1 MKRLFLLLTFM
12 VSFVQMR
19 ADEGMWLMMLIKR
32 LNGVDMQKEG
42 LHLTPEEI
50 YSVNNSSMKDAI
62 LQFGGGCTAEIVSPK
77 GLIFTNHHCGY
88 GAIAAAST
96 PEKDYLTNGFWAKNN
111 GEEISSKGLSVRFF
125 VRMDDATKRI
135 TSKLNNDMSADQ
147 RKAIIDAEIKAIQSE
162 NSENGKYTVVVKDF
176 FKGNEFY
183 YFVFQDFKDVRL
195 VGTPP
200 SSIGKYGGDTD
211 NWEWPRH
218 TGDFSVFRVYADKNG
233 NPAEYSADNV
243 PLKPKHHL
251 PISLK
256 GNKPGDFAMIVGYPG
271 TTNRYLTSFGIEQMV
286 SKDYPAWVEAS
297 KTAMDVMKKHMD
309 KDDATR
315 LAYASNYASVANYWK
330 NRAGT
335 IEAVYKNGTIGDKKE
350 VEKKYQKWA
359 EKAENK
365 AVYGN
370 VLANTDAYYKQIS
383 NRNIEK
389 NYGAQFQR
397 NAKYIRNSFQI
408 GDALT
413 SYMKQDASAQ
423 AAMKPKL
430 EAAVKQ
436 AYEGFNTQLEAEML
450 SQMASLYQSKVAADV
465 ASATVKSVN
474 TSELAN
480 ITQSS
485 IFANATSVINF
496 LNNPSAEK
504 LANDK
509 LYKFSAGYIGD
520 NKVLAEKYAKTDEGF
535 QKDSRLFMDGL
546 MKAMP
551 EKKFYPDANS
561 TIRLTYGKI
570 ETLPK
575 RADRDYTGIKQN
587 YYTTMEGMIKKY
599 KKGNEEF
606 DLPQGLLDLYK
617 KKDYGMY
624 KDKDGQLHVNFLS
637 NNDITGGNSGSPIID
652 GYGRLIGLA
661 FDGNSEALSGDIVFE
676 PKLQRT
682 INVDVRYVLWV
693 IDKFAGAKNLI
704 SELTLVK

>member
-1 MKRLFLLLTFM
+1 M

-350 VEKKYQKWA
+350 VEKKFQQWA

-436 AYEGFNTQLEAEML
+436 AYEGFNTQLETEML

-480 ITQSS
+480 IAQSS

-599 KKGNEEF
+599 KKGDEEF

>member
-62 LQFGGGCTAEIVSPK
+62 LQFGGGCTAEIVSPQ

-111 GEEISSKGLSVRFF
+111 GEEINSKGLSVRFF

-233 NPAEYSADNV
+233 NPAEYSANNV

-350 VEKKYQKWA
+350 VEKKYQQWA
-359 EKAENK
+359 DKADNK

-430 EAAVKQ
+430 EASVKQ

-474 TSELAN
+474 ASELAN
-480 ITQSS
+480 IAQSS
-485 IFANATSVINF
+485 IFANAASVINF

-509 LYKFSAGYIGD
+509 LYKFAAGYIGD

-546 MKAMP
+546 MKSMP

-561 TIRLTYGKI
+561 TIRLTYGQI

-599 KKGNEEF
+599 KKGDEEF

>member
-62 LQFGGGCTAEIVSPK
+62 LQFGGGCTAEIVSPQ

-111 GEEISSKGLSVRFF
+111 GEEINSKGLSVRFF

-233 NPAEYSADNV
+233 NPAEYSTNNV

-350 VEKKYQKWA
+350 VEKKYQQWA
-359 EKAENK
+359 DKAENK
-365 AVYGN
+365 AVYAN

-474 TSELAN
+474 ASELAN
-480 ITQSS
+480 IAQSS
-485 IFANATSVINF
+485 IFADAASVINF

-509 LYKFSAGYIGD
+509 LYKFVAGYIGD

-599 KKGNEEF
+599 KKGDEEF

>member
-350 VEKKYQKWA
+350 VEKKFQQWA

-436 AYEGFNTQLEAEML
+436 AYEGFNTQLETEML

-480 ITQSS
+480 IAQSS

-599 KKGNEEF
+599 KKGDEEF

>member
-1 MKRLFLLLTFM
+1 M

-350 VEKKYQKWA
+350 VEKKYQQWA

-436 AYEGFNTQLEAEML
+436 AYEGFNTQLETEML

-474 TSELAN
+474 ASELAN
-480 ITQSS
+480 IAQSS

-509 LYKFSAGYIGD
+509 LYKFAAGYIGD

-599 KKGNEEF
+599 KKGDEEF

-661 FDGNSEALSGDIVFE
+661 FDGNSEA
-676 PKLQRT
+676 
-682 INVDVRYVLWV
+682 
-693 IDKFAGAKNLI
+693 
-704 SELTLVK
+704 

>member
-1 MKRLFLLLTFM
+1 
-12 VSFVQMR
+12 MR

-62 LQFGGGCTAEIVSPK
+62 LQFGGGCTAEIVSPQ

-111 GEEISSKGLSVRFF
+111 GEEINSKGLSVRFF

-233 NPAEYSADNV
+233 NPAEYSANNI

-350 VEKKYQKWA
+350 VEKKYQQWA
-359 EKAENK
+359 DKAENK
-365 AVYGN
+365 AVYAN

-436 AYEGFNTQLEAEML
+436 VYEGFNTQLEAEML

-474 TSELAN
+474 ASELAN
-480 ITQSS
+480 IAQSS
-485 IFANATSVINF
+485 IFANAASVINF

-509 LYKFSAGYIGD
+509 LYKFAAGYIGD

-599 KKGNEEF
+599 KKGDEEF

>member
-50 YSVNNSSMKDAI
+50 YSVNNSTMKDAI
-62 LQFGGGCTAEIVSPK
+62 LQFGGGCTAEIVSPQ

-111 GEEISSKGLSVRFF
+111 GEEINSKGLSVRFF

-233 NPAEYSADNV
+233 NPAEYSANNV

-350 VEKKYQKWA
+350 VEKKYQQWA
-359 EKAENK
+359 DKAENK

-430 EAAVKQ
+430 EASVKQ

-465 ASATVKSVN
+465 ASPTVKSVN
-474 TSELAN
+474 ASELAN
-480 ITQSS
+480 IAQSS
-485 IFANATSVINF
+485 IFANAASVINF

-509 LYKFSAGYIGD
+509 LYKFAAGYIGD

-546 MKAMP
+546 MKSMP

-561 TIRLTYGKI
+561 TIRLTYGQI

-599 KKGNEEF
+599 KKGDEEF

>member
-62 LQFGGGCTAEIVSPK
+62 LQFGGGCTAEIVSPQ

-111 GEEISSKGLSVRFF
+111 GEEINSKGLSVRFF

-233 NPAEYSADNV
+233 NPAEYSTNNV

-350 VEKKYQKWA
+350 VEKKYQQWA
-359 EKAENK
+359 DKAENK
-365 AVYGN
+365 AVYAN

-474 TSELAN
+474 ASELAN
-480 ITQSS
+480 IAQSS
-485 IFANATSVINF
+485 IFADAASVINF

-509 LYKFSAGYIGD
+509 LYKFVAGYIGD

-551 EKKFYPDANS
+551 EKNS
-561 TIRLTYGKI
+561 IR
-570 ETLPK
+570 
-575 RADRDYTGIKQN
+575 
-587 YYTTMEGMIKKY
+587 M
-599 KKGNEEF
+599 
-606 DLPQGLLDLYK
+606 
-617 KKDYGMY
+617 
-624 KDKDGQLHVNFLS
+624 
-637 NNDITGGNSGSPIID
+637 
-652 GYGRLIGLA
+652 
-661 FDGNSEALSGDIVFE
+661 
-676 PKLQRT
+676 
-682 INVDVRYVLWV
+682 
-693 IDKFAGAKNLI
+693 
-704 SELTLVK
+704 LTLLSD

>member
-62 LQFGGGCTAEIVSPK
+62 LQFGGGCTAEIVSPQ

-111 GEEISSKGLSVRFF
+111 GEEINSKGLSVRFF

-233 NPAEYSADNV
+233 NPAEYSANNV

-350 VEKKYQKWA
+350 VEKKYQQWA
-359 EKAENK
+359 DKAENK
-365 AVYGN
+365 GVYGN
-370 VLANTDAYYKQIS
+370 VLANTDTYYKQIS

-474 TSELAN
+474 VSELAN
-480 ITQSS
+480 IAQSS
-485 IFANATSVINF
+485 IFANAASVINF

-509 LYKFSAGYIGD
+509 LYKFAAGYIGD

-546 MKAMP
+546 MKSMP

-561 TIRLTYGKI
+561 TIRLTYGQI

-599 KKGNEEF
+599 KKGDEEF

>member
-62 LQFGGGCTAEIVSPK
+62 LQFGGGCTAEIVSPQ

-111 GEEISSKGLSVRFF
+111 GEEINSKGLSVRFF

-233 NPAEYSADNV
+233 NPAEYSANNV

-350 VEKKYQKWA
+350 VEKKYQQWA
-359 EKAENK
+359 DKAENK
-365 AVYGN
+365 AVYAN

-474 TSELAN
+474 ASELAN
-480 ITQSS
+480 IAQSS
-485 IFANATSVINF
+485 IFANAASVINF

-509 LYKFSAGYIGD
+509 LYKFAAGYIGD

-599 KKGNEEF
+599 KKGDEEF

>member
-480 ITQSS
+480 IAQSS

-599 KKGNEEF
+599 KKGDEEF

>member
-62 LQFGGGCTAEIVSPK
+62 LQFGGGCTAEIVSPQ

-111 GEEISSKGLSVRFF
+111 GEEINSKGLSVRFF

-233 NPAEYSADNV
+233 NPSEYSANNV

-271 TTNRYLTSFGIEQMV
+271 TTNRHLTSFGIEQMV

-350 VEKKYQKWA
+350 VEKKYQQWA
-359 EKAENK
+359 DKAENK

-465 ASATVKSVN
+465 ASATVKSAN
-474 TSELAN
+474 ASELAN
-480 ITQSS
+480 IAQSS
-485 IFANATSVINF
+485 IFANAASVTNF

-509 LYKFSAGYIGD
+509 LYKFAAGYIGD

-599 KKGNEEF
+599 KKGDEEF

>member
-62 LQFGGGCTAEIVSPK
+62 LQFGGGCTAEIVSPQ

-111 GEEISSKGLSVRFF
+111 GEEINSKGLSVRFF

-233 NPAEYSADNV
+233 NPAEYSANNI

-350 VEKKYQKWA
+350 VEKKYQQWA
-359 EKAENK
+359 DKAENK

-465 ASATVKSVN
+465 ASATVKSAN
-474 TSELAN
+474 ASELAN
-480 ITQSS
+480 IAQSS
-485 IFANATSVINF
+485 IFANAASVTNF

-509 LYKFSAGYIGD
+509 LYKFAAGYIGD

-599 KKGNEEF
+599 KKGDEEF

>member
-436 AYEGFNTQLEAEML
+436 AYEGFNTQLETEML

-480 ITQSS
+480 IAQSS

-509 LYKFSAGYIGD
+509 LYKFAAGYIGD

-599 KKGNEEF
+599 KKGDEEF

>member
-359 EKAENK
+359 EKAEYK

-436 AYEGFNTQLEAEML
+436 AYEGFNTQLETEML

-480 ITQSS
+480 IAQSS

-509 LYKFSAGYIGD
+509 LYKFAAGYIGD

-599 KKGNEEF
+599 KKGDEEF

>member
-243 PLKPKHHL
+243 PLKPKHYL

-350 VEKKYQKWA
+350 VEKKYQQWA

-436 AYEGFNTQLEAEML
+436 AYEGFNTQLETEML

-474 TSELAN
+474 ASELAN
-480 ITQSS
+480 IAQSS

-509 LYKFSAGYIGD
+509 LYKFAAGYIGD

-599 KKGNEEF
+599 KKGDEEF

-704 SELTLVK
+704 S

>member
-62 LQFGGGCTAEIVSPK
+62 LQFGGGCTAEIVSPQ

-111 GEEISSKGLSVRFF
+111 GEEINSKGLSVRFF

-233 NPAEYSADNV
+233 NPAEYSANNV

-350 VEKKYQKWA
+350 VEKKYQQWA
-359 EKAENK
+359 DKAENK
-365 AVYGN
+365 AVYAN

-480 ITQSS
+480 IAQSS
-485 IFANATSVINF
+485 IFANAASVINF

-509 LYKFSAGYIGD
+509 LYKFAAGYIGD

-599 KKGNEEF
+599 KKGDEEF

>member
-62 LQFGGGCTAEIVSPK
+62 LQFGGGCTAEIVSPQ

-111 GEEISSKGLSVRFF
+111 GEEINSKGLSVRFF

-233 NPAEYSADNV
+233 NPAEYSANNV

-350 VEKKYQKWA
+350 VEKKYQQWA
-359 EKAENK
+359 DKAENK

-474 TSELAN
+474 ASELAN
-480 ITQSS
+480 IAQSS
-485 IFANATSVINF
+485 IFANAASVINF

-509 LYKFSAGYIGD
+509 LYKFAAGYIGD

-546 MKAMP
+546 MKSMP

-561 TIRLTYGKI
+561 TIRLTYGQI

-599 KKGNEEF
+599 KKGDEEF

>member
-350 VEKKYQKWA
+350 VEKKYQQWA

-370 VLANTDAYYKQIS
+370 VLANTEAYYKQIS

-480 ITQSS
+480 IAQSS

-509 LYKFSAGYIGD
+509 LYKFAAGYIGD

-599 KKGNEEF
+599 KKGDEEF

>member
-309 KDDATR
+309 KDDAAR

-350 VEKKYQKWA
+350 VEKKFQQWA

-436 AYEGFNTQLEAEML
+436 AYEGFNTQLETEML

-480 ITQSS
+480 IAQSS

-599 KKGNEEF
+599 KKGDEEF

>member
-350 VEKKYQKWA
+350 VEKKFQQWA

-430 EAAVKQ
+430 EGAVKQ

-480 ITQSS
+480 IAQSS

-509 LYKFSAGYIGD
+509 LYKFAAGYIGD

-599 KKGNEEF
+599 KKGDEEF

>member
-350 VEKKYQKWA
+350 VEKKFQQWA

-436 AYEGFNTQLEAEML
+436 AYEGFNTQLETEML

-480 ITQSS
+480 IAQSS

-496 LNNPSAEK
+496 LSNPSAEK

-599 KKGNEEF
+599 KKGDEEF

>member
-62 LQFGGGCTAEIVSPK
+62 LQFGGGCTAEIVSPQ

-111 GEEISSKGLSVRFF
+111 GEEINSKGLSVRFF

-233 NPAEYSADNV
+233 NPAEYSANNV

-350 VEKKYQKWA
+350 VEKKYQQWA
-359 EKAENK
+359 DKAENK

-370 VLANTDAYYKQIS
+370 VLANTDTYYKQIS

-430 EAAVKQ
+430 EASVKQ

-465 ASATVKSVN
+465 ASATVKSIN
-474 TSELAN
+474 ASELAN
-480 ITQSS
+480 IAQSS
-485 IFANATSVINF
+485 IFANAASVINF

-509 LYKFSAGYIGD
+509 LYKFAAGYIGD

-546 MKAMP
+546 MKSMP

-561 TIRLTYGKI
+561 TIRLTYGQI

-599 KKGNEEF
+599 KKGDEEF

>member
-350 VEKKYQKWA
+350 VEKKFQQWA

-436 AYEGFNTQLEAEML
+436 AYEGFNTQLETEML

-480 ITQSS
+480 IAQSS

-509 LYKFSAGYIGD
+509 LYKFAAGYIGD

-599 KKGNEEF
+599 KKGDEEF

>member
-1 MKRLFLLLTFM
+1 
-12 VSFVQMR
+12 MR

-350 VEKKYQKWA
+350 VEKKYQQWA

-436 AYEGFNTQLEAEML
+436 AYEGFNTQLETEML

-474 TSELAN
+474 ASELAN
-480 ITQSS
+480 IAQSS

-509 LYKFSAGYIGD
+509 LYKFAAGYIGD

-599 KKGNEEF
+599 KKGDEEF

>member
-1 MKRLFLLLTFM
+1 M

-62 LQFGGGCTAEIVSPK
+62 LQFGGGCTAEIVSPQ

-111 GEEISSKGLSVRFF
+111 GEEINSKGLSVRFF

-233 NPAEYSADNV
+233 NPAEYSANNV

-350 VEKKYQKWA
+350 VEKKYQQWA
-359 EKAENK
+359 DKAENK

-430 EAAVKQ
+430 EASVKQ

-465 ASATVKSVN
+465 ASPTVKSVN
-474 TSELAN
+474 ASELAN
-480 ITQSS
+480 IAQSS
-485 IFANATSVINF
+485 IFANAASVINF

-509 LYKFSAGYIGD
+509 LYKFAAGYIGD

-546 MKAMP
+546 MKSMP

-561 TIRLTYGKI
+561 TIRLTYGQI

-599 KKGNEEF
+599 KKGDEEF

>member
-350 VEKKYQKWA
+350 VEKKYQQWA
-359 EKAENK
+359 DKAENK

-450 SQMASLYQSKVAADV
+450 FQMASLYQSKVAADV

-474 TSELAN
+474 ASELAN
-480 ITQSS
+480 IAQSS

-496 LNNPSAEK
+496 LNNPSVEK

-509 LYKFSAGYIGD
+509 LYKFAAGYIGD

-587 YYTTMEGMIKKY
+587 YYTTMKGMIKKY
-599 KKGNEEF
+599 KKGDEEF

>member
-62 LQFGGGCTAEIVSPK
+62 LQFGGGCTAEIVSPQ

-111 GEEISSKGLSVRFF
+111 GEEINSKGLSVRFF

-233 NPAEYSADNV
+233 NPAEYSANNV

-350 VEKKYQKWA
+350 VEKKYQQWA
-359 EKAENK
+359 DKAENK

-370 VLANTDAYYKQIS
+370 VLANTDTYYKQIS

-474 TSELAN
+474 VSELAN
-480 ITQSS
+480 IAQSS
-485 IFANATSVINF
+485 IFANAASVINF

-509 LYKFSAGYIGD
+509 LYKFAAGYIGD

-546 MKAMP
+546 MKSMP

-561 TIRLTYGKI
+561 TIRLTYGQI

-599 KKGNEEF
+599 KKGDEEF

>member
-62 LQFGGGCTAEIVSPK
+62 LQFGGGCTAEIVSPQ

-111 GEEISSKGLSVRFF
+111 GEEINSKGLSVRFF

-233 NPAEYSADNV
+233 NPAEYSANNI

-350 VEKKYQKWA
+350 VEKKYQQWA
-359 EKAENK
+359 DKAENK

-465 ASATVKSVN
+465 ASATVKSAN
-474 TSELAN
+474 ASELAN
-480 ITQSS
+480 IAQSS
-485 IFANATSVINF
+485 IFANAASVINF

-509 LYKFSAGYIGD
+509 LYKFAAGYIGD

-599 KKGNEEF
+599 KKGDEEF

>member
-350 VEKKYQKWA
+350 VEKKYQQWA

-474 TSELAN
+474 ASELAN
-480 ITQSS
+480 IAQSS

-509 LYKFSAGYIGD
+509 LYKFAAGYIGD

-599 KKGNEEF
+599 KKGDEEF

>member
-1 MKRLFLLLTFM
+1 M
-12 VSFVQMR
+12 
-19 ADEGMWLMMLIKR
+19 
-32 LNGVDMQKEG
+32 
-42 LHLTPEEI
+42 
-50 YSVNNSSMKDAI
+50 
-62 LQFGGGCTAEIVSPK
+62 
-77 GLIFTNHHCGY
+77 
-88 GAIAAAST
+88 
-96 PEKDYLTNGFWAKNN
+96 
-111 GEEISSKGLSVRFF
+111 
-125 VRMDDATKRI
+125 
-135 TSKLNNDMSADQ
+135 
-147 RKAIIDAEIKAIQSE
+147 
-162 NSENGKYTVVVKDF
+162 VKDF

-233 NPAEYSADNV
+233 NPAEYSANNV

-271 TTNRYLTSFGIEQMV
+271 TTNRYRTSFGIEQMV

-350 VEKKYQKWA
+350 VEKKYQQWA
-359 EKAENK
+359 DKAENK
-365 AVYGN
+365 AVYAN

-480 ITQSS
+480 IAQSS
-485 IFANATSVINF
+485 IFANAASVINF

-509 LYKFSAGYIGD
+509 LYKFAAGYIGD

-599 KKGNEEF
+599 KKGDEEF

>member
-62 LQFGGGCTAEIVSPK
+62 LQFGGGCTAEIVSPQ

-111 GEEISSKGLSVRFF
+111 GEEINSKGLSVRFF

-233 NPAEYSADNV
+233 NPAEYSANNV

-350 VEKKYQKWA
+350 VEKKYQQWA
-359 EKAENK
+359 DKAENK
-365 AVYGN
+365 AVYAN

-474 TSELAN
+474 ASELAN
-480 ITQSS
+480 IVQSS
-485 IFANATSVINF
+485 IFANAASVINF

-509 LYKFSAGYIGD
+509 LYKFAAGYIGD

-599 KKGNEEF
+599 KKGDEEF

>member
-62 LQFGGGCTAEIVSPK
+62 LQFGGGCTAEIVSPQ
-77 GLIFTNHHCGY
+77 GLIFTNHHCGS

-111 GEEISSKGLSVRFF
+111 GEEINSKGLSVRFF

-233 NPAEYSADNV
+233 NPAEYSANNV

-350 VEKKYQKWA
+350 VEKKYQQWA
-359 EKAENK
+359 DKAENK

-430 EAAVKQ
+430 EASIKQ

-474 TSELAN
+474 ASELVN
-480 ITQSS
+480 IAQSS
-485 IFANATSVINF
+485 IFANAASVINF

-509 LYKFSAGYIGD
+509 LYKFAAGYIGD

-546 MKAMP
+546 MKSMP

-561 TIRLTYGKI
+561 TIRLTYGQI

-599 KKGNEEF
+599 KKGDEEF

>member
-62 LQFGGGCTAEIVSPK
+62 LQFGGGCTAEIVSPQ

-111 GEEISSKGLSVRFF
+111 GEEINSKGLSVRFF

-233 NPAEYSADNV
+233 NPAEYSANNV

-350 VEKKYQKWA
+350 VEKKYQQWA
-359 EKAENK
+359 DKAENK
-365 AVYGN
+365 AVYAN

-474 TSELAN
+474 ASELAN
-480 ITQSS
+480 IAQSS
-485 IFANATSVINF
+485 IFANAASVINF

-509 LYKFSAGYIGD
+509 LYKFAAGYIGD

-599 KKGNEEF
+599 KKGDEEF
-606 DLPQGLLDLYK
+606 DLPQGLIDLYK

>member
-1 MKRLFLLLTFM
+1 MKRLFLVLTFM

-350 VEKKYQKWA
+350 VEKKYQQWA

-436 AYEGFNTQLEAEML
+436 AYEGFNTQLETEML

-480 ITQSS
+480 IAQSS

-509 LYKFSAGYIGD
+509 LYKFAAGYIGD

-599 KKGNEEF
+599 KKGDEEF

>member
-1 MKRLFLLLTFM
+1 M

-233 NPAEYSADNV
+233 NPAEYSADNI

-350 VEKKYQKWA
+350 VEKKYQQWA

-436 AYEGFNTQLEAEML
+436 AYEGFNTQLETEML

-474 TSELAN
+474 ASELAN
-480 ITQSS
+480 IAQSS

-509 LYKFSAGYIGD
+509 LYKFAAGYIGD

-599 KKGNEEF
+599 KKGDEEF

>member
-62 LQFGGGCTAEIVSPK
+62 LQFGGGCTAEIVSPQ

-111 GEEISSKGLSVRFF
+111 GEEINSKGLSVRFF

-233 NPAEYSADNV
+233 NPAEYSANNV

-350 VEKKYQKWA
+350 VEKKYQQWA
-359 EKAENK
+359 DKAENK
-365 AVYGN
+365 AVYAN

-474 TSELAN
+474 VSELAN
-480 ITQSS
+480 IAQSS
-485 IFANATSVINF
+485 IFANAASVINF

-509 LYKFSAGYIGD
+509 LYKFAAGYIGD

-599 KKGNEEF
+599 KKGDEEF

>member
-1 MKRLFLLLTFM
+1 M

-62 LQFGGGCTAEIVSPK
+62 LQFGGGCTAEIVSPQ

-111 GEEISSKGLSVRFF
+111 GEEINSKGLSVRFF

-233 NPAEYSADNV
+233 NPAEYSANNV

-251 PISLK
+251 PISVK

-350 VEKKYQKWA
+350 VEKKYQQWA
-359 EKAENK
+359 DKAENK
-365 AVYGN
+365 ATYGN

-465 ASATVKSVN
+465 ASATVKSAN
-474 TSELAN
+474 ASELAN
-480 ITQSS
+480 IAQSS
-485 IFANATSVINF
+485 IFANAASVTNF

-509 LYKFSAGYIGD
+509 LYKFAAGYIGD

-599 KKGNEEF
+599 KKGDEEF

>member
-62 LQFGGGCTAEIVSPK
+62 LQFGGGCTAEIVSPQ

-111 GEEISSKGLSVRFF
+111 GEEINSKGLSVRFF

-162 NSENGKYTVVVKDF
+162 NSENGRYTVVVKDF

-233 NPAEYSADNV
+233 NPAEYSANNI

-256 GNKPGDFAMIVGYPG
+256 GNKSGDFAMIVGYPG

-350 VEKKYQKWA
+350 VEKKYQQWA
-359 EKAENK
+359 DKAENK

-465 ASATVKSVN
+465 ASATVKSAN
-474 TSELAN
+474 ASELAN
-480 ITQSS
+480 IAQSS
-485 IFANATSVINF
+485 IFANAASVINF

-509 LYKFSAGYIGD
+509 LYKFAAGYIGD

-599 KKGNEEF
+599 KKGDEEF

>member
-1 MKRLFLLLTFM
+1 M

-62 LQFGGGCTAEIVSPK
+62 LQFGGGCTAEIVSPQ

-111 GEEISSKGLSVRFF
+111 GEEINSKGLSVRFF

-233 NPAEYSADNV
+233 NPAEYSANNV

-350 VEKKYQKWA
+350 VEKKYQQWA
-359 EKAENK
+359 DKAENK
-365 AVYGN
+365 ATYGN

-450 SQMASLYQSKVAADV
+450 SQMTSLYQSKVAADV
-465 ASATVKSVN
+465 ASATVKSAN
-474 TSELAN
+474 ASELAN
-480 ITQSS
+480 IAHSS
-485 IFANATSVINF
+485 IFANAASVINF

-509 LYKFSAGYIGD
+509 LYKFAAGYIGD

-575 RADRDYTGIKQN
+575 RADRDYTGIKHN

-599 KKGNEEF
+599 KKSDEEF